1 MSRIKGEAKKMTV
14 KELIRKLESVEDQNA
29 AVIIS
34 VEVDK
39 ILLADKTEEMKKDK
53 AREVWFS
60 GEVFDEVDD
69 NGDFVIIEGG
79 I

>member
-1 MSRIKGEAKKMTV
+1 MTV
-14 KELIRKLESVEDQNA
+14 KELIEKLESVEDQSA
-29 AVIIS
+29 SVILS
-34 VEVDK
+34 VEVDE
-39 ILLADKTEEMKKDK
+39 ILLKDKTEEMKKDK

-60 GEVFDEVDD
+60 GEVFGEVDD

>member
-1 MSRIKGEAKKMTV
+1 MTV

-29 AVIIS
+29 SVIIS

-39 ILLADKTEEMKKDK
+39 ILLADKTEEMEKDK
-53 AREVWFS
+53 AGEVWFS